1 MSTPAF
7 LFTLFLLAFLL
18 WMAWR
23 WFIRRRRVRPLRADQ
38 REILAEKVDFYRRLR
53 AKEKERF
60 EQGIAYF
67 LDDVAITGVET
78 EVTEADRLLVAA
90 SAVIPLFGF
99 PGWRYRNLNE
109 VLLYPETFD
118 EDYQVKAVQRDIIG
132 MVGSG
137 AMNRMMILS
146 LPALRESFA
155 HPERRHN
162 VGIHEFI
169 HLLDK
174 ADGATDGIPEALLPQ
189 EYVLPWLR
197 LMQHGIEEIKDRDSD
212 INPYGATNEA
222 EFLSVAAEYFF
233 SRPEMFERNHPE
245 LYRMMSRIFR
255 QGGQD

>member
-1 MSTPAF
+1 MSDVAF
-7 LFTLFLLAFLL
+7 LLTILLLAFLVWL
-18 WMAWR
+18 GWY
-23 WFIRRRRVRPLRADQ
+23 WFIRRRRVRPLAVAQRAL
-38 REILAEKVDFYRRLR
+38 LAEKVDFYRRLPE
-53 AKEKERF
+53 ADKKRF
-60 EQGIAYF
+60 EESIALF
-67 LDDVAITGVET
+67 LSEVAITGVET

-109 VLLYPETFD
+109 VLLYPDTFD
-118 EDYQVKAVQRDIIG
+118 EDYQVQAAQRNIIG

-146 LPALRESFA
+146 QPALRASFA

-174 ADGATDGIPEALLPQ
+174 ADGSTDGIPEVLIPQ
-189 EYVLPWLR
+189 EYVVPWLR
-197 LMQHGIEEIKDRDSD
+197 MMHHEIQEIKAYDSD

-233 SRPEMFERNHPE
+233 SQPEQFERKHPK
-245 LYRMMSRIFR
+245 LYTLLSRIFR
-255 QGGQD
+255 QEP